1 MLCRLSDWRK
11 KHFYR
16 GQTDRPR
23 VLHVITGLHVGGA
36 ENFLYRLLSTF
47 DHECLKHAVACFKW
61 GPVAQKIGALGV
73 PVHQVS
79 RVFYRNDYLGEFV
92 KNWKPD
98 VIHASEWT
106 ANVLARS
113 LKKDQPKIPIVCALH
128 SNPDYHGFIRNF
140 FERWMPLPDKFV
152 AVSRGV
158 VEGYERN
165 IVAHLGNDAAKSFR
179 DRLKVIENGINI
191 DYYAQPSGGAVSL
204 RRELGIPPHAFVV
217 GAVGRMVPIKA
228 YDHLIDSFS
237 FFLKSVNGN
246 AHLVFVGE
254 GPERARLE
262 SYVEN
267 LGLGAWVHFVGLQRD
282 LLQWYAMFD
291 ALGISSRGEGLSMA
305 LLEALSSGIPIV
317 TTKTGDGHEVIE
329 DRKNGLL
336 TEVGDTAEF
345 SEALGRLYRGG
356 KSLRREY
363 AAVNIELLRS
373 RFDIECC
380 AQRYQ
385 ELYASLLD
393 RVPVVQT
400 RDQFIG

>member
-1 MLCRLSDWRK
+1 MGMLCRLSDWRK

-291 ALGISSRGEGLSMA
+291 A
-305 LLEALSSGIPIV
+305 
-317 TTKTGDGHEVIE
+317 
-329 DRKNGLL
+329 
-336 TEVGDTAEF
+336 
-345 SEALGRLYRGG
+345 
-356 KSLRREY
+356 
-363 AAVNIELLRS
+363 
-373 RFDIECC
+373 
-380 AQRYQ
+380 
-385 ELYASLLD
+385 
-393 RVPVVQT
+393 
-400 RDQFIG
+400 